1 MTATDRHLAWAACL
15 NVRDLGGLRTR
26 DGRLT
31 MRGVLIRAS
40 MIGTLTADGK
50 EAMRIHGVRTVVDL
64 RWPAEVEAQPSIF
77 AKGIAYRNTPVDSDR
92 QLALLDHASSGTM
105 ARQLATLAQP
115 SSGIR
120 DALHAI
126 AASEPAVVI
135 HCQAGRDRTGIV
147 TALILA
153 AAGVVDED
161 IESDYCAS
169 DVALASEYARLSRE
183 QPGETVGIPDA
194 IERRKQVMGGVLRT
208 MREAYGDAA
217 GYLAALG
224 VTPVAGDRLRRMLV
238 D

>member
-1 MTATDRHLAWAACL
+1 VTATDRRLAWAACL
-15 NVRDLGGLRTR
+15 NIRDFGGLRTH

-31 MRGVLIRAS
+31 KRGVLIRAS
-40 MIGTLTADGK
+40 MIGTLTADG
-50 EAMRIHGVRTVVDL
+50 EAAMRVHGVRTVIDL

-77 AKGIAYRNTPVDSDR
+77 AKGITYRNTAVDSDR
-92 QLALLDHASSGTM
+92 QLALLDHATSGTM
-105 ARQLATLAQP
+105 ATQLATLAQP

-147 TALILA
+147 TALILSV
-153 AAGVVDED
+153 AGVVDAD

-169 DVALASEYARLSRE
+169 DEALADEYARFTRE
-183 QPGETVGIPDA
+183 QPDVAKGIPDA
-194 IERRKQVMGGVLRT
+194 IERRTRVMGDVLRT

-217 GYLAALG
+217 GYFAALG

-238 D
+238 G

>member
-1 MTATDRHLAWAACL
+1 VTATDRHLAWAACL
-15 NVRDLGGLRTR
+15 NIRDFGGLRTH

-31 MRGVLIRAS
+31 KLGVLVRAS
-40 MIGTLTADGK
+40 MIGSLNPEGE
-50 EAMRIHGVRTVVDL
+50 EAMRAHGVRTVVDL

-77 AKGIAYRNTPVDSDR
+77 AKGIPYRNTPVDSDR

-120 DALHAI
+120 DALEAI
-126 AASEPAVVI
+126 AWSEPAVVI

-161 IESDYCAS
+161 IDMDYCAS
-169 DVALASEYARLSRE
+169 DEALADEYARLSRE
-183 QPGETVGIPDA
+183 QPGETVGMPGA
-194 IERRKQVMGGVLRT
+194 VERRKRVMGLVLRT
-208 MREAYGDAA
+208 MREAYGDARS
-217 GYLAALG
+217 YLAALG
-224 VTPVAGDRLRRMLV
+224 VTPGAANRLRQMLV
-238 D
+238 G

>member
-1 MTATDRHLAWAACL
+1 VTATDRHLAWAACV
-15 NVRDLGGLRTR
+15 NIRDFGGLRTH

-31 MRGVLIRAS
+31 RRGVLIRAS
-40 MIGTLTADGK
+40 MIGTLTADG
-50 EAMRIHGVRTVVDL
+50 EAAMRVHGVRTVVDL

-77 AKGIAYRNTPVDSDR
+77 AKGVTYRNTPVDTDR
-92 QLALLDHASSGTM
+92 QLALLDHATAGTM
-105 ARQLATLAQP
+105 ERQLATLAQP
-115 SSGIR
+115 PSGIR

-153 AAGVVDED
+153 AARVIDED
-161 IESDYCAS
+161 IEADYCAS
-169 DVALASEYARLSRE
+169 DAALAPEYARLSRE

-194 IERRKQVMGGVLRT
+194 IERRKRVMGRVLRT
-208 MREAYGDAA
+208 LRETYGDAA

-224 VTPVAGDRLRRMLV
+224 VTPAAADRLRQMLV
-238 D
+238 G

>member
-1 MTATDRHLAWAACL
+1 MTATDRRLAWAACL
-15 NVRDLGGLRTR
+15 NIRDFGGLRTH

-31 MRGVLIRAS
+31 KRGVLIRAS
-40 MIGTLTADGK
+40 MIGTLTGEGEA
-50 EAMRIHGVRTVVDL
+50 AMRLHGVRTVVDL

-92 QLALLDHASSGTM
+92 SLALLDHASAGTM
-105 ARQLATLAQP
+105 AAQLETLTKP

-120 DALHAI
+120 DAIHAI

-153 AAGVVDED
+153 VAGVVDED
-161 IESDYCAS
+161 IERDYCAS
-169 DVALASEYARLSRE
+169 DEALADEYARFTRDK
-183 QPGETVGIPDA
+183 PDVARGIPDA

-208 MREAYGDAA
+208 MREAFGDAE

-224 VTPVAGDRLRRMLV
+224 LTPVARDRLRQLLV
-238 D
+238 G